1 MRSRWLSTFTVIG
14 VLLIGLG
21 IAALVVRHS
30 GHRFV
35 FDPGQVETGREPFY
49 YIIVGVLM
57 VVNGIM
63 TPLPDVDA
71 DNDDGDSRDQSEKVT
86 SSGSRMDVRG
96 DGRTKAV
103 SKVSDQPAND

>member
-35 FDPGQVETGREPFY
+35 FDPGQIETGREPFY

-63 TPLPDVDA
+63 TPAPDA
-71 DNDDGDSRDQSEKVT
+71 DNDDRDGRDR
-86 SSGSRMDVRG
+86 SGKTASVSRMDVR
-96 DGRTKAV
+96 DSRTKAV
-103 SKVSDQPAND
+103 AKVSDRPAND

>member
-21 IAALVVRHS
+21 IAALVIRHS

-63 TPLPDVDA
+63 TPLPDP
-71 DNDDGDSRDQSEKVT
+71 DNDDDDNRDRSEKAAT
-86 SSGSRMDVRG
+86 SGSRMDVRG
-96 DGRTKAV
+96 DSRTKAV
-103 SKVSDQPAND
+103 